1 MTLHGSH
8 MLALAR
14 GLAVTEMKSHCKN
27 NALSVLSKGAKLV
40 QCNKV
45 VSDGV
50 IEEVSAS
57 EKPFLFFIDGGEKS
71 ALWCTC
77 ARGSIVRKRAFVCT
91 CN

>member
-1 MTLHGSH
+1 

-50 IEEVSAS
+50 TEEVSAS
-57 EKPFLFFIDGGEKS
+57 EKPSLFCRWGKKVHCG
-71 ALWCTC
+71 ARV
-77 ARGSIVRKRAFVCT
+77 RGSIVQACVCVYVQLMHA
-91 CN
+91 CASCL

>member
-1 MTLHGSH
+1 

-50 IEEVSAS
+50 IEEVSVS
-57 EKPFLFFIDGGEKS
+57 EKPFLFFIDGGKKVHCG
-71 ALWCTC
+71 ARVRGARLC
-77 ARGSIVRKRAFVCT
+77 ASVRLCVRATDACVW
-91 CN
+91 